1 MDAHKENLNAFFLQT
16 KGISEGKIKFYVGW
30 LSRFPEFYRGSLDE
44 VSEGD
49 LNVFGEKGLR
59 ITFAA
64 VNKAI
69 SVAIQ
74 MSFL

>member
-1 MDAHKENLNAFFLQT
+1 MNAHEENLNAFFLQT
-16 KGISEGKIKFYVGW
+16 KGISEGRVKFYVGW
-30 LSRFPEFYRGSLDE
+30 LNRFLEFYRGSLDE

-59 ITFAA
+59 MTFAA
-64 VNKAI
+64 VNKAV